1 MCEVSAQ
8 QTQAQATSGAIFK
21 PRSKI
26 EQNPDKNARVAT
38 EETGRREE
46 GCNGRRQE
54 TIYRLAT
61 ALSVARLRG
70 FQYSVKQE
78 SRVNR

>member
-1 MCEVSAQ
+1 MSAQ

-26 EQNPDKNARVAT
+26 GQNPDKNARVAT
-38 EETGRREE
+38 EEEKEKGKRE
-46 GCNGRRQE
+46 GCNGRGQE